1 MAYSDYELS
10 FLVRNSSKAN
20 SAAVDAELEVK
31 KHLLSVGL
39 YGESISIISNALRLS
54 TVIRNHAEK
63 HVLNEVGLSYTGF
76 MVMWIL

>member
-10 FLVRNSSKAN
+10 FLVRNSSRTN
-20 SAAVDAELEVK
+20 SAAINEELEVK

>member
-1 MAYSDYELS
+1 M
-10 FLVRNSSKAN
+10 RNSSRTN
-20 SAAVDAELEVK
+20 SAAINEEIEVK

-39 YGESISIISNALRLS
+39 YGESISIISNALRLR

-63 HVLNEVGLSYTGF
+63 HVLKEVGLSYTGF